1 MRVLGIDYG
10 DKRIGFALSDQLR
23 IIASPL
29 EVYNRKTLEQD
40 LEYIKNLIESNQVDT
55 VVIGLP
61 INMDGTMG
69 ERAIKTQEFGE
80 LLKQKIDIP
89 IVYID
94 ERWTSKESERFL
106 IQSNIRREKRKVLV
120 DKIAAQNILQRYL
133 DMPKGK

>member
-10 DKRIGFALSDQLR
+10 DKRIGFAISDQFR

-29 EVYNRKTLEQD
+29 EVYSRKTLKQD
-40 LEYIKNLIESNQVDT
+40 LEYIKKIIDAHQVDT

-61 INMDGTMG
+61 INMDGTLG
-69 ERAIKTQEFGE
+69 DRAIKTQEFGE
-80 LLKQKIDIP
+80 QLKQIINLP

-94 ERWTSKESERFL
+94 ERWTSKESERVL
-106 IQSNIRREKRKVLV
+106 IQSNVRREKRKSLM

-133 DMPKGK
+133 DMPKSK

>member
-10 DKRIGFALSDQLR
+10 DKRIGFAISDQFR

-29 EVYNRKTLEQD
+29 EVYSRKTLKQD
-40 LEYIKNLIESNQVDT
+40 LEYIKKIIDAHQVDT

-61 INMDGTMG
+61 INMDGTLG
-69 ERAIKTQEFGE
+69 DRAIKTQDFGE
-80 LLKQKIDIP
+80 QLKQIINLP

-94 ERWTSKESERFL
+94 ERWTSKESERVL
-106 IQSNIRREKRKVLV
+106 IQSNVRREKRKSLM

-133 DMPKGK
+133 DMPKSK

>member
-10 DKRIGFALSDQLR
+10 DKRIGFAISDQFR

-29 EVYNRKTLEQD
+29 EVYSRKTLKQD
-40 LEYIKNLIESNQVDT
+40 LEYIKKIIDAHQVDT

-61 INMDGTMG
+61 INMDGTLG
-69 ERAIKTQEFGE
+69 DRAIKTREFGE
-80 LLKQKIDIP
+80 QLKQIINLP

-94 ERWTSKESERFL
+94 ERWTSKESERVL
-106 IQSNIRREKRKVLV
+106 IQSNVRREKRKSLM

-133 DMPKGK
+133 DMPKSK

>member
-29 EVYNRKTLEQD
+29 EVYNRKSLKQD
-40 LEYIKNLIESNQVDT
+40 LEHIKKIIDANQVDT
-55 VVIGLP
+55 IVIGLP
-61 INMDGTMG
+61 INMDGTLG
-69 ERAIKTQEFGE
+69 DRAIKTREFGE
-80 LLKQKIDIP
+80 QIKQIIDLP

-94 ERWTSKESERFL
+94 ERWTSKESERVL
-106 IQSNIRREKRKVLV
+106 IQSNVRRERRKTLV

-133 DMPKGK
+133 DMPKSK

>member
-29 EVYNRKTLEQD
+29 EVYNRKSLRQD
-40 LEYIKNLIESNQVDT
+40 LEHIKKIIDANQVDT
-55 VVIGLP
+55 IVIGLP
-61 INMDGTMG
+61 INMDGTLG
-69 ERAIKTQEFGE
+69 DRAIKTREFGE
-80 LLKQKIDIP
+80 QIKQIIDLP

-94 ERWTSKESERFL
+94 ERWTSKESERVL
-106 IQSNIRREKRKVLV
+106 IQSNVRRERRKTLV

-133 DMPKGK
+133 DMPKSK

>member
-29 EVYNRKTLEQD
+29 EVYNRKSLQQD
-40 LEYIKNLIESNQVDT
+40 LEYIKNLIQSNQVDT

-69 ERAIKTQEFGE
+69 ERALKTQEFGE
-80 LLKQKIDIP
+80 QLKRVIDIP

-94 ERWTSKESERFL
+94 ERWTSKESERIL
-106 IQSNIRREKRKVLV
+106 IESNIRREKRKVLV
-120 DKIAAQNILQRYL
+120 DKVAAQNILQRYL
-133 DMPKGK
+133 DMPKNK

>member
-10 DKRIGFALSDQLR
+10 DKRIGFAISDQLR

-29 EVYNRKTLEQD
+29 EVYSRKSLKQD
-40 LEYIKNLIESNQVDT
+40 LEYIKKIIDAHQVDT

-61 INMDGTMG
+61 INMDGTLG
-69 ERAIKTQEFGE
+69 DRAIKTQEFGE
-80 LLKQKIDIP
+80 QLKQIINLP

-94 ERWTSKESERFL
+94 ERWTSKESERVL
-106 IQSNIRREKRKVLV
+106 IQSNVRREKRKSLM

-133 DMPKGK
+133 DMPKSK